1 MNIIKKIAQV
11 EGQRQ
16 VAAVNNAQ
24 AYINNMFSKNN
35 DPSTFTFIDNTFG
48 TPLRSYAKSVNIPEE
63 NGKNNQSLLLAE
75 ILVTSQ
81 YVQDKKTLKYSK
93 LRDDQGTMVAE
104 DAINKINNLQN
115 IMAGNRGK
123 LKAFKTLSTKD
134 ILGGYNAIYPP
145 EMVKEIEQLT
155 RALRDLK
162 GQ

>member
-1 MNIIKKIAQV
+1 MK
-11 EGQRQ
+11 
-16 VAAVNNAQ
+16 NAQ
-24 AYINNMFSKNN
+24 GYINNMFSKNN
-35 DPSTFTFIDNTFG
+35 DPNTFTFIDNTFG
-48 TPLRSYAKSVNIPEE
+48 TPLRSYAKSVNIPET
-63 NGKNNQSLLLAE
+63 GAQANQSLLLAE

-81 YVQDKKTLKYSK
+81 YVQDKKTLEYSK
-93 LRDDQGTMVAE
+93 LRDDQGTTVAT

-123 LKAFKTLSTKD
+123 LKAFQTLSTKD
-134 ILGGYNAIYPP
+134 ILGGFNAFYPP